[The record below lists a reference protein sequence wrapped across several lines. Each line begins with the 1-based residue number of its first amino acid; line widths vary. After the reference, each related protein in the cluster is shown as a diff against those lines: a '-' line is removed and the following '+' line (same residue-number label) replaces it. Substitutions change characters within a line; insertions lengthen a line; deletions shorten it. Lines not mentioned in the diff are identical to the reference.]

1 MKMKFI
7 ASSVSIGVA
16 LFTSISFRT
25 VGLAQEPS
33 PKKEIQKQ
41 EIELKEKRLELEKKE
56 IDLQQREAALEAA
69 KKDLAMQENGGTIM
83 MNLQGDVLFDFD
95 KFELRS
101 EAKGGL
107 DKVAAV
113 IAAFPESN
121 VLIEGYTDS
130 KGSPR
135 ANLALS
141 KKRAESVK
149 NWLVKQKDISADIIT
164 AEGLGE
170 TKPIA
175 PNDNPEGRQKNRRVT
190 ITVEKSKAP

>member
-1 MKMKFI
+1 MKFP
-7 ASSVSIGVA
+7 ARSVSLGVA
-16 LFTSISFRT
+16 LFTSISFSA
-25 VGLAQEPS
+25 VSLAQESS

-56 IDLQQREAALEAA
+56 VDLQQREAALEAA
-69 KKDLAMQENGGTIM
+69 KKDLAMQESGGTIT

-95 KFELRS
+95 KSELRP
-101 EAKGGL
+101 EAKEGL

-130 KGSPR
+130 KGSPK

-149 NWLVKQKDISADIIT
+149 EWLVKQKDISADIIT
-164 AEGLGE
+164 TEGLGE

-175 PNDNPEGRQKNRRVT
+175 PNDNPEDRQKNRRVT

>member
-7 ASSVSIGVA
+7 ARSVSIGVA
-16 LFTSISFRT
+16 LFTSISFRAAC
-25 VGLAQEPS
+25 LAQEPS
-33 PKKEIQKQ
+33 P
-41 EIELKEKRLELEKKE
+41 KKE

-69 KKDLAMQENGGTIM
+69 KKDLAMQESGGTIM

-95 KFELRS
+95 KFELRP
-101 EAKGGL
+101 EAKEGL

-149 NWLVKQKDISADIIT
+149 DWLVKQKDISADIIT
-164 AEGLGE
+164 TEGLGE
-170 TKPIA
+170 TKPIT
-175 PNDNPEGRQKNRRVT
+175 PNDNPEGRQK
-190 ITVEKSKAP
+190 KPAGDDYC

>member
-1 MKMKFI
+1 MRI
-7 ASSVSIGVA
+7 VARPLYSVPADVA
-16 LFTSISFRT
+16 LHSIARE
-25 VGLAQEPS
+25 EPF
-33 PKKEIQKQ
+33 
-41 EIELKEKRLELEKKE
+41 LGR
-56 IDLQQREAALEAA
+56 
-69 KKDLAMQENGGTIM
+69 
-83 MNLQGDVLFDFD
+83 
-95 KFELRS
+95 
-101 EAKGGL
+101 L

-121 VLIEGYTDS
+121 VLIGGYTDS

-149 NWLVKQKDISADIIT
+149 DWLVKQKDISADIIT

-175 PNDNPEGRQKNRRVT
+175 PNDNPEVRQKT
-190 ITVEKSKAP
+190 GG